1 MAYGW
6 LVAQVGIKD
15 SIGVIPTS
23 TGVSHAIASKNDRIV
38 KVHKFGLT
46 RILSVVLVV
55 GVLSSLPG
63 CTGPPLSPDV
73 IAEANSA
80 NQKQFLLGPE
90 DVLEIRVWRSEDLTQ
105 KDLVVRPDG
114 KIAMPLIGDVD
125 VSGRTASEVAAQIAG
140 MLKVYKENPSV
151 SVKVKEVNSYHVYV
165 LGDVA
170 KPGKYQLKS
179 LATVL
184 QAIAVAGGF
193 TPYAAKNHMQV
204 RRTVVGQDGQSKQL
218 RIPARYDDLVSGDG
232 QIQDFVL
239 KAGDVV
245 VVPNRAW

>member
-1 MAYGW
+1 MSKGMF
-6 LVAQVGIKD
+6 
-15 SIGVIPTS
+15 SIAKIM
-23 TGVSHAIASKNDRIV
+23 
-38 KVHKFGLT
+38 
-46 RILSVVLVV
+46 
-55 GVLSSLPG
+55 GVLLALIIPWSLLG
-63 CTGPPLSPDV
+63 CAGPPFTADV

-80 NQKQFLLGPE
+80 TMKQFLLGPE

-105 KDLVVRPDG
+105 KDVVVRPDG

-140 MLKVYKENPSV
+140 LLKVYKENPSV

-193 TPYAAKNHMQV
+193 TPYAAKNQMQV
-204 RRTVVGQDGQSKQL
+204 RRTVVGQDGHSKQL
-218 RIPARYDDLVSGDG
+218 QIPARYDDLVSGKG
-232 QIQDFVL
+232 EIKDFVL